1 MSKFLTKVIIT
12 FKCGDPNQTLLKLL
26 RPSQTSKYIFDHS
39 QSHDM
44 VGNPALKWVRSKIFV
59 RFVGQFLRSE
69 DIDVEKNSRNVSM
82 LWSFRGLSENFSSKT
97 VSFIVIQIGKKL
109 YLDDLDHPF
118 LLLLFKFITK
128 SNKYNE
134 HKNNSLQIFGDD
146 RSPLSSAEDED
157 DDGVALIPNPPHN
170 EYNPGGTNTLYTVFL
185 IVNAALGAGNPTMHF
200 LN

>member
-1 MSKFLTKVIIT
+1 LV
-12 FKCGDPNQTLLKLL
+12 
-26 RPSQTSKYIFDHS
+26 
-39 QSHDM
+39 
-44 VGNPALKWVRSKIFV
+44 
-59 RFVGQFLRSE
+59 
-69 DIDVEKNSRNVSM
+69 
-82 LWSFRGLSENFSSKT
+82 
-97 VSFIVIQIGKKL
+97 
-109 YLDDLDHPF
+109 
-118 LLLLFKFITK
+118 LLFKFITK

-157 DDGVALIPNPPHN
+157 DDGVALITNPPHN